1 MGKKITVRKSGNS
14 FIITLPKSY
23 CEMIGIGEGSILDCE
38 PHTKDTLILKPM
50 IGTTQKRMKETLD
63 KNGFSYPDGN

>member
-23 CEMIGIGEGSILDCE
+23 CEMIGIRDGSILDCE
-38 PHTKDTLILKPM
+38 PFTKDSLIIK
-50 IGTTQKRMKETLD
+50 ID
-63 KNGFSYPDGN
+63 